1 MNGDGWR
8 LALPEGVSG
17 RASTPAPDSPYT
29 ATSIARGWLGDH
41 AVTIVVTKRDRRG
54 VTLRSEARRLG
65 GEEGDEIDVPGA
77 QGARRVDRV
86 IEMEE
91 GVSPDG
97 IERMTLVVAARRRE
111 FVLMVVRVPEGA
123 PVSEDVEAIVA
134 SLELED

>member
-8 LALPEGVSG
+8 LALPEGVIG

-77 QGARRVDRV
+77 QGARR
-86 IEMEE
+86 
-91 GVSPDG
+91 
-97 IERMTLVVAARRRE
+97 RE